1 MSSRKGLMAMVM
13 GMAVLAGAVM
23 VPRADA
29 ATRVI
34 VRPGFGFYRGPS
46 FYYRPWGPAY
56 IYPTAPRGDVKIE
69 TAVKGESI
77 YVDNIRLSN
86 DKLVPAQVKQKFAI
100 QGTEWSV
107 SGNGS
112 AEGCR
117 ELGRNLAHVW
127 NKPTRMTQIKI
138 CVIRVIRGSSSK

>member
-77 YVDNIRLSN
+77 YVDGGYAGLTG
-86 DKLVPAQVKQKFAI
+86 KLKKFSLPPGNHLI
-100 QGTEWSV
+100 EV
-107 SGNGS
+107 RDPSGRDVFENTVRVLNGRTV
-112 AEGCR
+112 EIHC
-117 ELGRNLAHVW
+117 
-127 NKPTRMTQIKI
+127 
-138 CVIRVIRGSSSK
+138 